1 MADQDVILTVDELL
15 PPNRKSF
22 HVKLCIEGELEPMS
36 QITATVTLVVNPAT
50 ANALTFT
57 PNANLQPETEGV
69 DDPGQVLGTVSGGQA
84 PYTFSATGVP
94 GGDSLAQQPS
104 ADGNEG
110 DVDVVISGTPS
121 VGDSAGSPYSIVLTI
136 TDSAATPATL
146 KRTITV
152 KR

>member
-1 MADQDVILTVDELL
+1 MADHDENVTVDEMI
-15 PPNRKSF
+15 PSNHKPF
-22 HVKLCIEGELEPMS
+22 HVQLCIEGELEPMS

-50 ANALTFT
+50 ETALTFT

-69 DDPGQVLGTVSGGQA
+69 DDPGQVLGTVSGGQS

-94 GGDSLAQQPS
+94 SGDSLAQQAS

-121 VGDSAGSPYSIVLTI
+121 AGDSAGSPYSIVLTI
-136 TDSAATPATL
+136 TDSAANPATL
-146 KRTITV
+146 KKTITV